1 MLFSSVDNII
11 YEQIELYATSYLVKE
26 MVISYCTFVNL
37 YQKFKLHLSS
47 KQFIFK
53 KQKGEKGS
61 SLDKGTNTLSLFCY
75 NETNF

>member
-1 MLFSSVDNII
+1 MLLSSVDSN
-11 YEQIELYATSYLVKE
+11 SN
-26 MVISYCTFVNL
+26 CT
-37 YQKFKLHLSS
+37 S

-75 NETNF
+75 NETNFRTYEELKTISKLLISKHYLIIRTRSF